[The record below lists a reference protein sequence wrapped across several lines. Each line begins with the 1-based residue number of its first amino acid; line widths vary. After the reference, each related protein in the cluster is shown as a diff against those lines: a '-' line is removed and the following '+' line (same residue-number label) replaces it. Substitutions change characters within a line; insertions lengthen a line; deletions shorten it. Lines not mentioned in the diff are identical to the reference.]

1 MVYLASYSHD
11 PLAEDFDP
19 VIAALSNPDAL
30 GQVAQWFGRRIEDG
44 GFSWDAV
51 YLRGPDEPYAQVPKI
66 SSVFVLEQPSAIA
79 GQPNVPVS
87 QYAFVDR
94 QSAEAQAAWM
104 ASVYSVR
111 GILVRELAL
120 DVPLVASL

>member
-94 QSAEAQAAWM
+94 QSAEAHAAWM
-104 ASVYSVR
+104 ASVYSAR